1 MSQPQ
6 QPRSE
11 RTQERLLRAAEKLIL
26 EKGLADASVPE
37 IARRAGSSVGGFY
50 ARFPDKGA
58 LLRALEERFFDE
70 MLVRVAKLAD
80 AGRWGAAP
88 IATIARACA
97 DELVSVFRER
107 RNLIAAFLHRASAD
121 PELLAEAIRFR
132 ATTAERIATLLLPRR
147 ARAAPSRAAPRH
159 RPRRAIRLRA
169 HAPARRGRR
178 RPRRRPRARRWRAGG
193 RDHAQLSLLHRCA
206 PTWRPLVKYVQRNPV
221 PVPVTGA
228 FGSVQTTLDAVFD
241 WEYALKR
248 QNLLALFEKGKALNW
263 NANELDWS
271 TDVDMERIMRE
282 RIGGNSGMMNQLLN
296 PPRPL
301 SPDESTT
308 LQIHMNSFMLSQ
320 FLHGEQGALLATA
333 KIVET
338 VPWAEAKFYAA
349 SQVLDEAR
357 HVEVYHRYLTEKLG
371 LSYGV
376 HPSLQTLLDDILRDP
391 RWDLTFLGMQIL
403 VEGLALAAFGLLRLQ
418 MAGEPLIQDIT
429 TRIMADESRHVAFG
443 VLALED
449 VYTKQM
455 EAHELRERED
465 FVIEASHL
473 LRERLLMQPVF
484 ERLGWDVPLWVDWAQ
499 RTPFMVGFRQMT
511 FAKIVP
517 NLKRLGLLTPR
528 VREAYAKMDLLRFEN
543 EKDSVEEPEAK
554 PPAELVQLLLQLL
567 SGAQQPAAP
576 AA

>member
-1 MSQPQ
+1 
-6 QPRSE
+6 
-11 RTQERLLRAAEKLIL
+11 
-26 EKGLADASVPE
+26 
-37 IARRAGSSVGGFY
+37 
-50 ARFPDKGA
+50 
-58 LLRALEERFFDE
+58 
-70 MLVRVAKLAD
+70 
-80 AGRWGAAP
+80 
-88 IATIARACA
+88 
-97 DELVSVFRER
+97 
-107 RNLIAAFLHRASAD
+107 
-121 PELLAEAIRFR
+121 
-132 ATTAERIATLLLPRR
+132 
-147 ARAAPSRAAPRH
+147 
-159 RPRRAIRLRA
+159 
-169 HAPARRGRR
+169 
-178 RPRRRPRARRWRAGG
+178 
-193 RDHAQLSLLHRCA
+193 
-206 PTWRPLVKYVQRNPV
+206 VKYVQKNPIPV
-221 PVPVTGA
+221 PASGA
-228 FGSVQTTLDAVFD
+228 LGSVSTTLDAVFD

-263 NANELDWS
+263 NASDLDWS
-271 TDVDMERIMRE
+271 IDVDMERIMRE
-282 RIGGNSGMMNQLLN
+282 RVGGAGQLMNELLK
-296 PPRPL
+296 PPRAL
-301 SPDESTT
+301 SSEENTAF
-308 LQIHMNSFMLSQ
+308 QIHMNSFLLSQ

-403 VEGLALAAFGLLRLQ
+403 VEGLALAAFGMMRLQ

-465 FVIEASHL
+465 FVIEATHL

-484 ERLGWDVPLWVDWAQ
+484 ERLGWDVPVWMAWAES
-499 RTPFMVGFRQMT
+499 TPFMIGFRQMT
-511 FAKIVP
+511 FSKIVP
-517 NLKRLGLLTPR
+517 NLKRLGMLTPR
-528 VREAYAKMDLLRFEN
+528 VREAFGKMDLLRFEDW
-543 EKDSVEEPEAK
+543 KDSVEEPEVK

-567 SGAQQPAAP
+567 NPDQAPARPAA
-576 AA
+576 